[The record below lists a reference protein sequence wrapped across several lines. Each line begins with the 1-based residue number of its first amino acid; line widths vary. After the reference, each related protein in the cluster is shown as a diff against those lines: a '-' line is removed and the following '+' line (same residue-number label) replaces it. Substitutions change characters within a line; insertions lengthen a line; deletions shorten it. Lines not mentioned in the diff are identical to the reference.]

1 MFPSCSL
8 GNLCL
13 GTDLLTNELQSNTF
27 KKKRKSFRE
36 NKEKLTCC
44 TNQKIFKQTQ
54 NPGKME
60 SMLTSNKRL
69 EDFIYLNKIKT
80 EILNPDWLKKGEY
93 LSLNVYLFSLYPFSL
108 TPLVGTSHRPDIII
122 KYISL
127 SLLRSCLVLRYTL
140 DFSIGA
146 RALSTESQ
154 IEE

>member
-1 MFPSCSL
+1 
-8 GNLCL
+8 
-13 GTDLLTNELQSNTF
+13 
-27 KKKRKSFRE
+27 
-36 NKEKLTCC
+36 
-44 TNQKIFKQTQ
+44 
-54 NPGKME
+54 ME

-80 EILNPDWLKKGEY
+80 EILNLDWLKKGKY
-93 LSLNVYLFSLYPFSL
+93 LSLNVYLFSLHPFSL
-108 TPLVGTSHRPDIII
+108 TPLVRTSHKPDIII

-146 RALSTESQ
+146 RALSTEAQ